1 MSTKIYNGIKFKSSN
16 IKEVLDQLI
25 QLKKVANKKAIEILK
40 DSEIARFIMGNNLQS
55 EVPFEI
61 SRELMHAINNS
72 SSSLNRKW
80 VLIPNLYFSVVVYP
94 DNAGDIYGYYF
105 ISNRNEYHELL
116 KPLYTDFHYQNQ
128 TDPPSELSEE
138 EWNFRSTKWDELVD
152 DKFGDAGFTYDLVTG
167 DSIDLWDLEDRVKS
181 VVESLRREDK
191 INTVLK

>member
-40 DSEIARFIMGNNLQS
+40 DGEIARFIMGNNLLS

-80 VLIPNLYFSVVVYP
+80 VLVPNLYFSVVVYP
-94 DNAGDIYGYYF
+94 DSVGDIYGYYF
-105 ISNRNEYHELL
+105 ISNRDEYYELL

-138 EWNFRSTKWDELVD
+138 EWDFRRSKWDELVN

-167 DSIDLWDLEDRVKS
+167 DSIDIWDIESRVKS
-181 VVESLRREDK
+181 VIESLKREDK